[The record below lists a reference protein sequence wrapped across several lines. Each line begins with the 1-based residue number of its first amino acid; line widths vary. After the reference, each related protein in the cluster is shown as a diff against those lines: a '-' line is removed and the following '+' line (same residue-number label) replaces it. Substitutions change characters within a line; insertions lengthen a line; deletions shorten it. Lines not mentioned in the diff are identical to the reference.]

1 MYTFLFDVYICVS
14 IFILYL
20 KSVFNTVTYKCI
32 IGYII
37 IFATKQHYI

>member
-1 MYTFLFDVYICVS
+1 MHFCLMYIYSVS